1 MNYESTHRDIV
12 EACKRNDR
20 QAQFRLYDLYSQAMY
35 NICLRMLNDVEEAQ
49 DVLQNSFIDVFT
61 KLNYFQYKS
70 SVGAWIRRVVVNNC
84 INHLKKRRLE
94 LVPLEG
100 YHQPEVEEKM
110 DATYCDL
117 SVEKVKDA
125 VQKLPD
131 GYRVVLTLYL
141 FEGYDHI
148 EIAEIMDIS
157 VSTSKSQYNRAKKR
171 LRELMSG
178 MRNFE

>member
-20 QAQFRLYDLYSQAMY
+20 QAQSMLYDLYSQAMY

-61 KLNYFQYKS
+61 KLNYFKYKS
-70 SVGAWIRRVVVNNC
+70 SIGAWIRRVVINNC

-94 LVPLEG
+94 LVPLET
-100 YHQPEVEEKM
+100 YHQPETEEET
-110 DATYCDL
+110 DSVYSDL
-117 SVEKVKDA
+117 SIEKVKEA

-148 EIAEIMDIS
+148 EIGEIMGIS
-157 VSTSKSQYNRAKKR
+157 VSTSKSQYNRGKKK
-171 LRELMSG
+171 LRQIIE
-178 MRNFE
+178 EQWI

>member
-61 KLNYFQYKS
+61 KLNYFKYKS

-94 LVPLEG
+94 LVPLES
-100 YHQPEVEEKM
+100 YHHPEVEEAT

-117 SVEKVKDA
+117 DVEKVKQG
-125 VQKLPD
+125 VRQLPD
-131 GYRVVLTLYL
+131 GYRAVLTLYL

-148 EIAEIMDIS
+148 EIAEIMNIS

-171 LRELMSG
+171 LRELMS
-178 MRNFE
+178 E

>member
-61 KLNYFQYKS
+61 KLNYFKYKS

-94 LVPLEG
+94 LVPLES
-100 YHQPEVEEKM
+100 YHHSEVEEEIE
-110 DATYCDL
+110 ATYCDL
-117 SVEKVKDA
+117 DVEKVKQG
-125 VQKLPD
+125 VRRLPD
-131 GYRVVLTLYL
+131 GYRAVLTLYL

-171 LRELMSG
+171 LKQIIQEQ
-178 MRNFE
+178 